1 MDNDLLSNDK
11 GLSNNDSSCNSDLS
25 YDFSDDFMRSDDV
38 SVNSN
43 SCFVASGNVEFDLQ
57 D

>member
-11 GLSNNDSSCNSDLS
+11 GLSNNDSSYNSDLS

-38 SVNSN
+38 SMNSN
-43 SCFVASGNVEFDLQ
+43 SCFVASGYVEFDLQ
-57 D
+57 N

>member
-1 MDNDLLSNDK
+1 MDNDLLSDDQ

-38 SVNSN
+38 SMNSN